1 MNWLVWKELN
11 SDSYSCSNPRNFG
24 SEVSL
29 ETCYENA
36 MLYLVRL
43 S

>member
-1 MNWLVWKELN
+1 MNWLIWKQLN
-11 SDSYSCSNPRNFG
+11 SDFYSCNNPQFG

-29 ETCYENA
+29 ETCHENA

-43 S
+43 SL

>member
-11 SDSYSCSNPRNFG
+11 SDSYSRNNPPNFG
-24 SEVSL
+24 REVSL
-29 ETCYENA
+29 ETCYENG
-36 MLYLVRL
+36 MLYLVKL

>member
-11 SDSYSCSNPRNFG
+11 SDSYGCNNQCNLG

-29 ETCYENA
+29 ETCHENA